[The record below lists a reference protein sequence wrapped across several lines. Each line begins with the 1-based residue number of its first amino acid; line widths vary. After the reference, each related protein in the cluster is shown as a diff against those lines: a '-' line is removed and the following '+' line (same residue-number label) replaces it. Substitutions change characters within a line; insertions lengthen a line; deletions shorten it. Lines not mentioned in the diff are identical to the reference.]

1 MDPVYAQAGARYCA
15 VLFAACVIAGIV
27 IGPGTLA
34 VWLLTVAALVV
45 VGRWLVSGK
54 DPPTRPPHFPGSK
67 KGKP

>member
-1 MDPVYAQAGARYCA
+1 MDSSYAKPAALYCA
-15 VLFAACVIAGIV
+15 VLFVACVIAEIV

-34 VWLLTVAALVV
+34 VWLLTVATLIA
-45 VGRWLVSGK
+45 VGKLFFSGK